1 MPRETPLT
9 LLLADIEVCV
19 PQRSGRGACA
29 NWAGFPSSQEHFA
42 KLRFSRAAEPHDP
55 RTFYGPRPAL
65 STTMLQERL
74 AQAAREVVTPRN
86 PVEARPAERAAD
98 APPYTIVG
106 GNPAKPI
113 KQRFEPD
120 VMARLNEVVWCDWPI
135 EKVSE
140 HLEQFV
146 SGDIE
151 ALRARAAN
159 A

>member
-1 MPRETPLT
+1 MF
-9 LLLADIEVCV
+9 AGNVCMTALGRYRQPGLRPGISKGVVGSSRSVVV
-19 PQRSGRGACA
+19 P
-29 NWAGFPSSQEHFA
+29 
-42 KLRFSRAAEPHDP
+42 
-55 RTFYGPRPAL
+55 
-65 STTMLQERL
+65 
-74 AQAAREVVTPRN
+74 
-86 PVEARPAERAAD
+86 D